1 MSVNFDAPMTWKE
14 FQNLSKEDQ
23 HGFLQHLIDEY
34 GANAVSFAEMFHV
47 SAQTVRKYIG
57 SADIGITLNRGSR
70 VDAKRWAEFLGE
82 DAEPADTKPSPS
94 GMQIRSLNMQ
104 FCGKIDVDLI
114 AESLHRIF
122 DGVEDGEIKI
132 ICTIPGTN
140 VTE

>member
-1 MSVNFDAPMTWKE
+1 MCK
-14 FQNLSKEDQ
+14 
-23 HGFLQHLIDEY
+23 H
-34 GANAVSFAEMFHV
+34 
-47 SAQTVRKYIG
+47 IG

-82 DAEPADTKPSPS
+82 DAESADTKPSPS

-122 DGVEDGEIKI
+122 DGVEDGEIEI
-132 ICTIPGTN
+132 ACRIPGADAAQ
-140 VTE
+140 